1 MVPANNRVGKA
12 PEKAFIIVIFFF
24 FSSFSTSN
32 PQRGLCGCGAS
43 AECFLW
49 CFFFFFLPF
58 LFLFFCFWHLALQ
71 HITTPRARVLPCL
84 GFPSLHGVSVKL
96 PIPAGAGR
104 AMRGM
109 GAALGLLHTFFPLGA
124 VLLFPP

>member
-12 PEKAFIIVIFFF
+12 PEKAFIIMIFFF
-24 FSSFSTSN
+24 FFLFQ
-32 PQRGLCGCGAS
+32 PQTRSEGCAVVELLLNAFFGA
-43 AECFLW
+43 
-49 CFFFFFLPF
+49 FFFFLPF

>member
-1 MVPANNRVGKA
+1 MELLLN
-12 PEKAFIIVIFFF
+12 AFF
-24 FSSFSTSN
+24 
-32 PQRGLCGCGAS
+32 GA
-43 AECFLW
+43 
-49 CFFFFFLPF
+49 FFFFFLPF